1 MFDIVSFI
9 REKIFRRAKLSPAV
23 AGEELSEKQTTKLGY
38 FLLYCM
44 FGAILA
50 SAQWTLDIIQHIP
63 TAPTQIPYCITQL
76 ADTLDPEHTGNT
88 YYGTYQN
95 GYYYGG
101 DSCTQLTSTYP
112 AFDFTAD
119 YNALSGA
126 YSQVKSL
133 SEEMKNLEAQNQD
146 AQYAQQRVQ
155 QDYNTSLAEKMA
167 QENAGIYDKAQIQN
181 QLQQIRAQGQSSTAQ
196 IQSLKDRIEKIRAD
210 SKSAISQLRIKITKA
225 NDDYSS
231 AYLMYKLYIA
241 ILSFIF
247 AIIVFTILYKMYV
260 RQKLKNSPHT
270 IIFSVATFA
279 YGLVLLQI
287 SCLFIWDIIP
297 HKILILIQELLA
309 AFTPLVY
316 LVQFLWP
323 LVIVAVF

>member
-9 REKIFRRAKLSPAV
+9 REKIFRREKLSPAV

-50 SAQWTLDIIQHIP
+50 SAQWTLDIIKHIP
-63 TAPTQIPYCITQL
+63 TAPTPVPYCITQL
-76 ADTLDPEHTGNT
+76 ADTLDPQNIGSS
-88 YYGTYQN
+88 YYDSYQY
-95 GYYYGG
+95 GGYYGG
-101 DSCTQLTSTYP
+101 DNCTQLTSTYP
-112 AFDFTAD
+112 VFDFSNNYAT
-119 YNALSGA
+119 LSGA
-126 YSQVKSL
+126 NTDVKRL
-133 SEEMKNLEAQNQD
+133 SEELRNLESQNQN
-146 AQYAQQRVQ
+146 AQYNEQRIQ

-181 QLQQIRAQGQSSTAQ
+181 QLQQIRAQGQSSIAQ
-196 IQSLKDRIEKIRAD
+196 IQSLKDRIEKIRLD
-210 SKSAISQLRIKITKA
+210 HKSAVSELRTKIKKA

-247 AIIVFTILYKMYV
+247 AIIVFSVLYKMYV

-297 HKILILIQELLA
+297 HKILMLIQELLA

-316 LVQFLWP
+316 LLQFLWP